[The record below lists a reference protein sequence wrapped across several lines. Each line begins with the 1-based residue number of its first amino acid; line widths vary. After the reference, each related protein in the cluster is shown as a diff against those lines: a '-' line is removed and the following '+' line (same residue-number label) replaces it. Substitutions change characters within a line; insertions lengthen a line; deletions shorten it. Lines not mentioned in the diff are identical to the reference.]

1 LILTIA
7 SAPGKVILF
16 GEHAV
21 VSGAAA
27 LGTAVDLRVRA
38 KVEDLPGRVEIRAPD
53 LRLALAGIAF
63 DPLSGAVLTDSIRED
78 AACATRYISAVLK
91 EFGARDLR
99 VTVESEIP
107 PASGLGSSA
116 SVVVATLGALSQ
128 HLALDLSTDEI
139 AKEAHRI
146 EKSVQEGL
154 GSPTDTALA
163 TFGGYQIVE
172 EGSAK
177 PIELPEIKLVVGF
190 TGRPHDTRAEV
201 EKVQSFRA
209 RCPEIADPIF
219 RAIGEIS
226 KRAPDC
232 IRYGRL
238 VELGRLFD
246 ANHGLLEAIGV
257 GTRELSELVY
267 ASRGAGG
274 AFGAKLTGAGGG
286 GCMIALPRKGPEDTL
301 KVMTA
306 IAQAR
311 GEPFSVV
318 TGCQGL
324 RLEGAADE
332 I

>member
-1 LILTIA
+1 M
-7 SAPGKVILF
+7 ILF

-21 VSGAAA
+21 VSGAPA
-27 LGTAVDLRVRA
+27 LGAAVDLRVRA
-38 KVEDLPGRVEIRAPD
+38 RVEDLPGRLEISAPD
-53 LRLALAGIAF
+53 LSLSLKGVAV
-63 DPLSGAVLTDSIRED
+63 DPRSGEVLTREVGER
-78 AACATRYISAVLK
+78 AAHATRYIAAVLK

-116 SVVVATLGALSQ
+116 SVVVATLGALSS
-128 HLALDLSTDEI
+128 HMALDLSTDEI

-146 EKSVQEGL
+146 EKAVQEGL

-163 TFGGYQIVE
+163 AFGGYQIV

-177 PIELPEIKLVVGF
+177 PIELPEMKLVVGF
-190 TGRPHDTRAEV
+190 SGIFHDTRAEV
-201 EKVQSFRA
+201 EKVQNFRA
-209 RCPEIADPIF
+209 RHPEIVDPIF

-226 KRAPDC
+226 KRAPGFIED
-232 IRYGRL
+232 GRL
-238 VELGRLFD
+238 DELGELMNS
-246 ANHGLLEAIGV
+246 NHGLLEAIGV

-267 ASRGAGG
+267 ASRGAGR

-286 GCMIALPRKGPEDTL
+286 GCMIALPRTGPDDVL
-301 KVMTA
+301 RAMTA
-306 IAQAR
+306 IAQAK

-324 RLEGAADE
+324 RIEDPADGR
-332 I
+332 

>member
-1 LILTIA
+1 
-7 SAPGKVILF
+7 VILF

-21 VSGAAA
+21 VSGAPA
-27 LGTAVDLRVRA
+27 LGAAVDLRVEARI
-38 KVEDLPGRVEIRAPD
+38 EDLPGRVEISAPN
-53 LRLALAGIAF
+53 LQMTLTGISL
-63 DPLSGAVLTDSIRED
+63 DPFSGAVLTNNVREG
-78 AACATRYISAVLK
+78 AVQATRYISAVLK

-99 VTVESEIP
+99 ITVESEIP

-116 SVVVATLGALSQ
+116 SVVVATLGALSS
-128 HLALDLSTDEI
+128 HLSLDLTADEI

-146 EKSVQEGL
+146 EKSVQDGL

-163 TFGGYQIVE
+163 TFGGYQIV

-201 EKVQSFRA
+201 EKVQSLKA
-209 RCPEIADPIF
+209 RYPEIVNPIF

-232 IRYGRL
+232 IRDGCFE
-238 VELGRLFD
+238 ELGGLFD

-267 ASRGAGG
+267 ASRGAGR

-286 GCMIALPRKGPEDTL
+286 GCMIALPQTGPENVL
-301 KVMTA
+301 RVMTA

-318 TGCQGL
+318 TGGQGL
-324 RLEGAADE
+324 RLEDPKDD

>member
-1 LILTIA
+1 
-7 SAPGKVILF
+7 VILF

-21 VSGAAA
+21 VSGAPA
-27 LGTAVDLRVRA
+27 LGAAVDLRVEARI
-38 KVEDLPGRVEIRAPD
+38 EDLPGRVEISAPN
-53 LRLALAGIAF
+53 LQMTLTGISLDHF
-63 DPLSGAVLTDSIRED
+63 SGAILTNNVREG
-78 AACATRYISAVLK
+78 AVQATRYISAVLK

-116 SVVVATLGALSQ
+116 SVVVATLGALSS
-128 HLALDLSTDEI
+128 HLSLDLTADEI

-146 EKSVQEGL
+146 EKSVQDGL

-163 TFGGYQIVE
+163 TFGGYQIV

-201 EKVQSFRA
+201 EKVQSLKA
-209 RCPEIADPIF
+209 RYPEIVNPIF

-232 IRYGRL
+232 IRDGCFE
-238 VELGRLFD
+238 ELGGLFD

-267 ASRGAGG
+267 ASRGAGR

-286 GCMIALPRKGPEDTL
+286 GCMIALPQTGPENVL
-301 KVMTA
+301 RVMTA

-318 TGCQGL
+318 TGGQGL
-324 RLEGAADE
+324 RLEDPKDD

>member
-1 LILTIA
+1 
-7 SAPGKVILF
+7 VILF

-21 VSGAAA
+21 VSGAPA
-27 LGTAVDLRVRA
+27 LGAAVDLRVRA
-38 KVEDLPGRVEIRAPD
+38 RVDDLPGRLEISAPD
-53 LRLALAGIAF
+53 LRISFKGVTI
-63 DPLSGAVLTDSIRED
+63 DPRSGGVLTKEVGER
-78 AACATRYISAVLK
+78 AAHATRYVATVLK

-116 SVVVATLGALSQ
+116 SVVVATLGALSR

-146 EKSVQEGL
+146 EKFVQDGL

-163 TFGGYQIVE
+163 AFGGYQIV

-190 TGRPHDTRAEV
+190 SGTPHDTRAEV

-209 RCPEIADPIF
+209 RYPEIVDPIF
-219 RAIGEIS
+219 RAAGEIS
-226 KRAPDC
+226 KRAPGF
-232 IRYGRL
+232 IEGGRL
-238 VELGRLFD
+238 EELGELMD

-267 ASRGAGG
+267 ASRGAGR
-274 AFGAKLTGAGGG
+274 AYGAKLTGAGGG
-286 GCMIALPRKGPEDTL
+286 GCMIALPRTGPDDVL
-301 KVMTA
+301 RVMTA
-306 IAQAR
+306 IAQAK

-318 TGCQGL
+318 TGCPGL
-324 RLEGAADE
+324 RVEGAADE
-332 I
+332 R

>member
-1 LILTIA
+1 
-7 SAPGKVILF
+7 VILF

-27 LGTAVDLRVRA
+27 LGAAVDLRVRA
-38 KVEDLPGRVEIRAPD
+38 RIEDLPGRVEIWAPD
-53 LRLALAGIAF
+53 LRLNLEGIAI
-63 DPLSGAVLTDSIRED
+63 DPFSGEVLTNDVREG
-78 AACATRYISAVLK
+78 AFHATRYISAVLK

-99 VTVESEIP
+99 ITVESEIP

-116 SVVVATLGALSQ
+116 AVVVATLGALSS
-128 HLALDLSTDEI
+128 HLAFDLTKDEI
-139 AKEAHRI
+139 AAEAHRI
-146 EKSVQEGL
+146 ERSVQEGL

-163 TFGGYQIVE
+163 AYGGYQIVE
-172 EGSAK
+172 GSARS
-177 PIELPEIKLVVGF
+177 IELPEIKLVVGF

-209 RCPEIADPIF
+209 GYPEILDPIF

-226 KRAPDC
+226 RRAPGC
-232 IRYGRL
+232 IRDGRL
-238 VELGRLFD
+238 EELGRLFD

-286 GCMIALPRKGPEDTL
+286 GCMIALPRTGPENVL

-311 GEPFSVV
+311 GEPFSVA
-318 TGCQGL
+318 TGGEGL
-324 RLEGAADE
+324 RLEGPADE
-332 I
+332 R

>member
-1 LILTIA
+1 
-7 SAPGKVILF
+7 VILF

-27 LGTAVDLRVRA
+27 LGAAVDLRVRA
-38 KVEDLPGRVEIRAPD
+38 RIEDLPGRVEISAPD
-53 LRLALAGIAF
+53 LRITLAGIAL
-63 DPLSGAVLTDSIRED
+63 DPLTGAVLTNDVREG
-78 AACATRYISAVLK
+78 AVHATRYISAVLR
-91 EFGARDLR
+91 EFGAKDLR

-116 SVVVATLGALSQ
+116 AVVVAALGALSS
-128 HLALDLSTDEI
+128 HLALDLSIDEI

-146 EKSVQEGL
+146 ERSVQEGL
-154 GSPTDTALA
+154 GSPTDTAIA
-163 TFGGYQIVE
+163 AFGGYQIV

-190 TGRPHDTRAEV
+190 TGMPHDTRAEV
-201 EKVQSFRA
+201 EKVQRFRA
-209 RCPEIADPIF
+209 RYPEIVDPVF

-226 KRAPDC
+226 RLAPDC
-232 IRYGRL
+232 IRDRRL
-238 VELGRLFD
+238 DELGRLLNT
-246 ANHGLLEAIGV
+246 NHGLLEAIGV

-267 ASRGAGG
+267 ASRGAGR

-286 GCMIALPRKGPEDTL
+286 GCMIALPRTETQDVL
-301 KVMTA
+301 QVMTA

-324 RLEGAADE
+324 RLEDPKGD

>member
-1 LILTIA
+1 
-7 SAPGKVILF
+7 VILF

-21 VSGAAA
+21 VSGAAG
-27 LGTAVDLRVRA
+27 LGAAVDLRVSVRI
-38 KVEDLPGRVEIRAPD
+38 KDLPGRVEVWAPD
-53 LRLALAGIAF
+53 LRLDLTGIAL
-63 DPLSGAVLTDSIRED
+63 DPFSGAVLTNAIRD
-78 AACATRYISAVLK
+78 GAVHATRYISAVLK

-99 VTVESEIP
+99 VTVDSEIP

-116 SVVVATLGALSQ
+116 SVIVATLGALSS
-128 HLALDLSTDEI
+128 HLALDLSIDEI

-146 EKSVQEGL
+146 EKFVQEGL

-163 TFGGYQIVE
+163 TFGGYQVV

-209 RCPEIADPIF
+209 EYPEIVEPIF

-226 KRAPDC
+226 RRATGC
-232 IRYGRL
+232 IRDGRL
-238 VELGRLFD
+238 EELGRLLD

-274 AFGAKLTGAGGG
+274 ALGAKLTGAGGG
-286 GCMIALPRKGPEDTL
+286 GCMIALPRNGSENVL
-301 KVMTA
+301 RVMTA

-311 GEPFSVV
+311 GEPFSVA

-324 RLEGAADE
+324 RLEGPTE
-332 I
+332 ER

>member
-1 LILTIA
+1 
-7 SAPGKVILF
+7 VILF

-27 LGTAVDLRVRA
+27 LGAAVDLRIRA
-38 KVEDLPGRVEIRAPD
+38 KIEDLPGRVEIRAPD
-53 LRLALAGIAF
+53 LRLTLAGIAF
-63 DPLSGAVLTDSIRED
+63 DPVSGAVLTNDIRED
-78 AACATRYISAVLK
+78 AAHATRYISAVLN

-107 PASGLGSSA
+107 SASGLGSSA
-116 SVVVATLGALSQ
+116 SVVVAILGALSQ

-163 TFGGYQIVE
+163 TFGGYQII

-209 RCPEIADPIF
+209 RYPEIVDPIF

-226 KRAPDC
+226 RRAPDC
-232 IRYGRL
+232 IRDGRL
-238 VELGRLFD
+238 EELGRLFD

-286 GCMIALPRKGPEDTL
+286 GCMIALPRKGPEDVL

-324 RLEGAADE
+324 RIEGVADE
-332 I
+332 R

>member
-1 LILTIA
+1 
-7 SAPGKVILF
+7 VILF

-27 LGTAVDLRVRA
+27 LGAAVDLRVKA
-38 KVEDLPGRVEIRAPD
+38 TIEDLPGRVEIWAPD
-53 LRLALAGIAF
+53 LRMALAGIAV
-63 DPLSGAVLTDSIRED
+63 DPFSGAVLTDGVIEG
-78 AACATRYISAVLK
+78 AVHATRYISAVLK
-91 EFGARDLR
+91 EFGAKDLR

-116 SVVVATLGALSQ
+116 AVVVATLGALSS
-128 HLALDLSTDEI
+128 HLALDLSIDEI

-146 EKSVQEGL
+146 ERSVQEGL

-163 TFGGYQIVE
+163 AFGGYQIVE
-172 EGSAK
+172 GSARSV
-177 PIELPEIKLVVGF
+177 ELPEIKLVVGF

-209 RCPEIADPIF
+209 GYPEIVDPIF

-226 KRAPDC
+226 RIAPDC
-232 IRYGRL
+232 IRDGRL
-238 VELGRLFD
+238 EELGRLLD
-246 ANHGLLEAIGV
+246 TNHGLLEAIGV

-286 GCMIALPRKGPEDTL
+286 GCMIALPRTGSDDVL
-301 KVMTA
+301 RVMTA

-318 TGCQGL
+318 TGGEGL
-324 RLEGAADE
+324 RLEGPADE
-332 I
+332 R

>member
-1 LILTIA
+1 
-7 SAPGKVILF
+7 VILF

-21 VSGAAA
+21 VSGALA
-27 LGTAVDLRVRA
+27 LGAAVDLRVKA
-38 KVEDLPGRVEIRAPD
+38 SIEDLPGRLEISVPD
-53 LRLALAGIAF
+53 LRMTLGGIAL
-63 DPLSGAVLTDSIRED
+63 DPLSGAVLTKDVSEGAVH
-78 AACATRYISAVLK
+78 AARYISVVLK
-91 EFGARDLR
+91 EFGAKDLR

-116 SVVVATLGALSQ
+116 SVVVATLGALSR
-128 HLALDLSTDEI
+128 HLALDLSADEI
-139 AKEAHRI
+139 AKEAYRI

-163 TFGGYQIVE
+163 TFGGYQLV
-172 EGSAK
+172 EGSARS
-177 PIELPEIKLVVGF
+177 IELPKIKLVVGF

-201 EKVQSFRA
+201 EKVQRFRA
-209 RCPEIADPIF
+209 RYPEIVDPIF

-226 KRAPDC
+226 RRAPDC
-232 IRYGRL
+232 IRDGRL
-238 VELGRLFD
+238 DELGRLLD

-267 ASRGAGG
+267 ASRGAGR

-286 GCMIALPRKGPEDTL
+286 GCMIALPRTDPKNVL
-301 KVMTA
+301 RVMTA
-306 IAQAR
+306 ITQAR

-324 RLEGAADE
+324 RPEDPAGE
-332 I
+332 R

>member
-1 LILTIA
+1 
-7 SAPGKVILF
+7 VILF

-27 LGTAVDLRVRA
+27 LGAAVDLRVKA
-38 KVEDLPGRVEIRAPD
+38 AIEDQPGRVEVWAPD
-53 LRLALAGIAF
+53 LQMTLAGIAL
-63 DPLSGAVLTDSIRED
+63 DPFSGAVLTNDVREG
-78 AACATRYISAVLK
+78 AVHATRYISAVLK

-116 SVVVATLGALSQ
+116 AVVVATLGALSS
-128 HLALDLSTDEI
+128 HLALDLSIDEI

-146 EKSVQEGL
+146 ERSVQEGL

-163 TFGGYQIVE
+163 AFGGYQIVE
-172 EGSAK
+172 EGSARS
-177 PIELPEIKLVVGF
+177 IELPEIKVVVGF

-201 EKVQSFRA
+201 EKVQRFRA
-209 RCPEIADPIF
+209 GYPEIVDPIF

-226 KRAPDC
+226 RRATGC
-232 IRYGRL
+232 IRDDRL
-238 VELGRLFD
+238 EDLGMLLD
-246 ANHGLLEAIGV
+246 TNHGLLEAIGV

-286 GCMIALPRKGPEDTL
+286 GCMIALPRTGPENVL
-301 KVMTA
+301 RVMTA

-311 GEPFSVV
+311 GEPFSAA

-324 RLEGAADE
+324 RLEGPADE
-332 I
+332 R